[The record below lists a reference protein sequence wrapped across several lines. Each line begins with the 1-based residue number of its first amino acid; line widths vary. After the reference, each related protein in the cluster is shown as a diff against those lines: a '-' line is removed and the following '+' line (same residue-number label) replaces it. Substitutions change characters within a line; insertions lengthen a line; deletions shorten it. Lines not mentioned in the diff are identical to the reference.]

1 MSTLEFRLV
10 TRIPDTSCNSERAP
24 APGSHGLQSTW
35 TSVFHGSLW
44 KLLVL
49 TVRRNFSRV
58 RCDSSFSQ
66 GLKDTSYSFYQSQ
79 NMVEI
84 QHELSFLSISLET
97 TWTESYNAGTPSS
110 NHYYLT
116 LQVLTLKTQHCKCLN
131 LGK

>member
-24 APGSHGLQSTW
+24 APGSHGLQPSW
-35 TSVFHGSLW
+35 TSVFHGSLWHLSPW

-58 RCDSSFSQ
+58 RCDSGFSQ

-116 LQVLTLKTQHCKCLN
+116 LQVLTLKT
-131 LGK
+131 